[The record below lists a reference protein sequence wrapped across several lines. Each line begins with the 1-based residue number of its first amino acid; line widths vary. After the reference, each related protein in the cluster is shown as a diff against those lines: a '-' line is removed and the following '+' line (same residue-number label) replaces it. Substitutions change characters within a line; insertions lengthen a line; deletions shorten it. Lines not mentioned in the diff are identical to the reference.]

1 MPRKAVRGM
10 VARTYFYMADRYA
23 LRLSKQ
29 DQQLYSAWNKTYPV
43 QKWELAR
50 NQKIA
55 CVTGQGNPYVGVVDL
70 KACH

>member
-1 MPRKAVRGM
+1 
-10 VARTYFYMADRYA
+10 MAERYT

-29 DQQLYSAWNKTYPV
+29 DKQLYTAWSKTYPV

-55 CVTGQGNPYVGVVDL
+55 CVTGQGNRFVGPIDL
-70 KACH
+70 KTCR